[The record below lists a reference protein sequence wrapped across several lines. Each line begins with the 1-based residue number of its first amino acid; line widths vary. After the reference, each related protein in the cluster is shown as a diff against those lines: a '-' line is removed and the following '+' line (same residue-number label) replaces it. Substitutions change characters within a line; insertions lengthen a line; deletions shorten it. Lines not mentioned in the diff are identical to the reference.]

1 MMENLNNILKSKSI
15 IFNDLFSYLVQ
26 SLSYI
31 QPFLSPCSMA
41 HLPVH
46 HQLPELTQTHVH

>member
-1 MMENLNNILKSKSI
+1 MENLNNILKSKSI

-26 SLSYI
+26 LLSYV
-31 QPFLSPCSMA
+31 QLFLSPCSMA
-41 HLPVH
+41 CLPVH